1 MYQPD
6 QSLSGTTDP
15 YLADKAEER
24 APIDR
29 DEIGRSRPIESNWHR
44 AWRRFKANRL
54 SLAALLITLGIFV
67 FAIGAP
73 VVAYFTGFSYYENHL
88 GDKLAKPGEG
98 GYILGADGNG
108 RDILTRLAYGGR
120 VSLLVAG
127 LATIS
132 LLIIGGTIGS
142 VSGYFGGA
150 VDTILMRSADVL
162 LSIPTLVLLILV
174 SSFYHPSPWQL
185 AILIALVSWAGI
197 SRIVRGQ
204 VLTLK
209 NQDFVDA
216 SRVIGASD
224 RRIIIRHL
232 MPNIIPQLLVW
243 SALAIPGLILL
254 EATLSYLGLGVQAP
268 QPSWGNMLQE
278 SKQFVR
284 QSWTFVFIPGFMI
297 FLTSLCTYLVG
308 LGLRDAL
315 DPRLND

>member
-1 MYQPD
+1 MQTEQLY
-6 QSLSGTTDP
+6 SGTTDP
-15 YLADKAEER
+15 FMGDQAEQQVSIDFEGLGR
-24 APIDR
+24 A
-29 DEIGRSRPIESNWHR
+29 RPIESNWHR

-54 SLAALLITLGIFV
+54 SLVALIVTIGIFL
-67 FAIGAP
+67 FAILAP
-73 VVAYFTGFSYYENHL
+73 VVSHFTGFNYYENHL
-88 GDKLAKPGEG
+88 GDKLAAPGTG
-98 GYILGADGNG
+98 DYILGADGNG

-127 LATIS
+127 LATFS
-132 LLIIGGTIGS
+132 LLILGGTIGS
-142 VSGYFGGA
+142 ISGYFGGW
-150 VDTILMRSADVL
+150 VDTFLMRSADVL

-185 AILIALVSWAGI
+185 AILISLVSWAGI
-197 SRIVRGQ
+197 SRLVRGQ

-209 NQDFVDA
+209 NQEFVEA

-224 RRIIIRHL
+224 KRIIVRHL
-232 MPNIIPQLLVW
+232 MPNIIPQLIVY
-243 SALAIPGLILL
+243 SALAIPGLILT

-278 SKQFVR
+278 AKQFVR
-284 QSWTFVFIPGFMI
+284 QSWTFVFFPGFMI